1 LFGNS
6 EQLQL
11 AKLQR
16 KAKEDV
22 ESLG

>member
-1 LFGNS
+1 LFGKS

-16 KAKEDV
+16 KAKENM